1 MNTRSKTLKAT
12 ITLLTPLLLASL
24 ACNGFIPRSQRV
36 ETAERTEPIGFDF
49 TNRNPESPDGDDGA
63 PNHVFIHQYPMPEE
77 GLITGVIYL
86 NDTDKVSE
94 IIDLLILRPVR
105 RGWEIVHRVELPADD
120 HPPSTRGISTLQLD
134 PALSVNMGDVFAHWQ
149 PEARPT
155 GPIPMNLDRA
165 SIDGL
170 TVGEFGFDTAEVQAG
185 EFIKDDGFTGQ
196 RDYSINLIF
205 KPTR

>member
-1 MNTRSKTLKAT
+1 
-12 ITLLTPLLLASL
+12 
-24 ACNGFIPRSQRV
+24 
-36 ETAERTEPIGFDF
+36 
-49 TNRNPESPDGDDGA
+49 
-63 PNHVFIHQYPMPEE
+63 MPED

-86 NDTDKVSE
+86 NYTDEISE
-94 IIDLLILRPVR
+94 IIDILILRPAR
-105 RGWEIVHRVELPADD
+105 RGWKIVHRIELPADD

-134 PALSVNMGDVFAHWQ
+134 SALPLNKGDIFAHWQ

-155 GPIPMNLDRA
+155 GPIPMNLDRV

-196 RDYSINLIF
+196 RDYRINIIF
-205 KPTR
+205 MPIRQRNYVTTAEFGPDRPMIIDFSG